1 MEKIKNEVIATKND
15 LFFMFGAALR
25 YGLGRQSYATG
36 LIPQVIID
44 NFSLLDEN
52 CIINL
57 LRDINRYEQDRIAW
71 NTSSEDKYGKYDGEC
86 DYVGW
91 LDLKAKLI
99 KEYDKKGI
107 DTPLKAYGIEVEPIG
122 DGGGG

>member
-36 LIPQVIID
+36 LISQVIID
-44 NFSLLDEN
+44 NLSLLDEH

-57 LRDINRYEQDRIAW
+57 LRDINRYEEDRVAW
-71 NTSSEDKYGKYDGEC
+71 TSSSKEKHGKYDGEC
-86 DYVGW
+86 DYIGW

-99 KEYDKKGI
+99 KEYDEKGTN
-107 DTPLKAYGIEVEPIG
+107 TPLKTYGIKVEPIG
-122 DGGGG
+122 GDGGG